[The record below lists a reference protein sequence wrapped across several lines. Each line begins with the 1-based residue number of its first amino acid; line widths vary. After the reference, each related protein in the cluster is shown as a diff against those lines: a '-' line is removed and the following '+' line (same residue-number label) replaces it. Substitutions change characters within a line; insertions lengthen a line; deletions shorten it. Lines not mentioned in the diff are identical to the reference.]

1 MESIE
6 IAAKRRE
13 KSGFYAPFALFRG
26 YSLLPMCRLC
36 DALPSI
42 SFHVIT
48 RKPWRRRI
56 TIPVLESR
64 PLVPIQA
71 YSKPVK
77 ASRVIFISIHRSEC
91 LDWRLR
97 RTRRLLI
104 LRRFIPSMASI
115 NLPSDGLAWFGGP
128 TWRNWQTR

>member
-13 KSGFYAPFALFRG
+13 KSGFYAPFAFFRG
-26 YSLLPMCRLC
+26 YSVLPVCPLCHALL
-36 DALPSI
+36 SI

-56 TIPVLESR
+56 TIPVLESC
-64 PLVPIQA
+64 PIVPIQA

-77 ASRVIFISIHRSEC
+77 ASSLSE
-91 LDWRLR
+91 W
-97 RTRRLLI
+97 
-104 LRRFIPSMASI
+104 
-115 NLPSDGLAWFGGP
+115 NLTLPVEESK
-128 TWRNWQTR
+128 